1 MKKFLL
7 VFAAG
12 LLACCTAVA
21 QRLPG
26 GAAPDHYALTVNINF
41 PTNSYEGD
49 ETIDLKLTKPSDTIT
64 LNALELDFHEVTVSA
79 GGKTQTAKVSTDAKN
94 EMATFTVPNQ
104 LPEGP
109 ATVHIK
115 FTGHLN
121 DKLRG
126 FYLSTYKGRKYEV
139 SQMEST
145 DARVAFPCFDE
156 PAYKATFDLTAIVDK
171 GDTAIS
177 NGEIVS
183 DTPGPGDKH
192 SIKFSTSPKMS
203 SYLVA
208 LTVGDWKCV
217 SDHTDGVK
225 VSVCTVPGK
234 ENLTQFPLEAS
245 KYILHYYDN
254 YYGIKY
260 PLPKLDNIAVPDFQA
275 GAMENWGAII
285 YRESALLVDDKTA
298 SVGTKQNVADTIA
311 HEMAHQ
317 WFGDLVTMAWWDD
330 IWLNEGFATWMTPH
344 PLAQWQPDWME
355 GQQVAGNTQRALSH
369 DASENTRAIH
379 QEAETRAEIEQLFD
393 GIAYG
398 KSAAVLHM
406 LEAYLGPETFRKGV
420 NLYLKEHAYGNA
432 TAADFWTAMA
442 QASKQPIDKIM
453 PTFVLQKGAPF
464 LDVSAKCE
472 GGNTTLQLS
481 QKRYFETP
489 EQFNQPNDELWQ
501 VPICAKGIDPPQLAQ
516 QRRDLGAPANGSSA
530 GQQQCFVMTKREQ
543 QFTMKGCPKF
553 VFPDANALGYYR
565 FNYDAP
571 GLRQLGSGA
580 ESALTAEERIAM
592 VGNEW
597 ALMRVGKHA
606 VGDYLALGA
615 QFKNTPGVVLLE
627 DFGHRLKGINDDLLT
642 DADRPE
648 FQAWLRTQ
656 FSPVL
661 QQLGYTARPN
671 DTPEQ
676 KQKRAYLFMGL
687 GNLGDDPEVIQQAR
701 TMIQEYMKDPASID
715 GTLAGAVVAVAARH
729 GDAELYDQYLAQI
742 KKASSPQEQYQ
753 YFYALPEFPQPELT
767 KRTLDATLT
776 PAVRGQDLYILLPML
791 GNPTSQNETWDFMRT
806 HFDQLQ
812 AKTGG
817 GLGGVGIFLYGAQI
831 FCSSEKANEVKQFFQ
846 QHPFPGTERNQ
857 RETIESINSCV
868 ELRNQ
873 QQSNLSAW
881 LKQQSGASNASSG
894 GGGSS
899 SGASAR

>member
-7 VFAAG
+7 VIAAG
-12 LLACCTAVA
+12 LLACSPAIA

-26 GAAPDHYALTVNINF
+26 GATPDHYSLTVNINF
-41 PTNSYEGD
+41 PNNNYEGD
-49 ETIDLKLTKPSDTIT
+49 ETIDLRLAKPSDTIT
-64 LNALELDFHEVTVSA
+64 LNAVEIDFHEVTVTA
-79 GGKTQTAKVSTDAKN
+79 RGKTQTAKVSTDVKN
-94 EMATFTVPNQ
+94 ETATFTVPNQ
-104 LPEGP
+104 LPAGP

-115 FTGHLN
+115 YTGHLN

-139 SQMEST
+139 SQMEAT

-156 PAYKATFDLTAIVDK
+156 PAYKATFDISAIVDK

-192 SIKFSTSPKMS
+192 TIKFSTSPKMS

-234 ENLTQFPLEAS
+234 ENLAQFPLEAS
-245 KYILHYYDN
+245 KYILHYYN
-254 YYGIKY
+254 QYYGIKY

-298 SVGTKQNVADTIA
+298 SVSTRQNVADTIA

-317 WFGDLVTMAWWDD
+317 WFGDLVTAAWWDD

-344 PLAQWQPDWME
+344 PLAQWKPDWLE
-355 GQQVAGNTQRALSH
+355 GQQVADGTQRALSV
-369 DASENTRAIH
+369 DASQNTRAIH
-379 QEAETRAEIEQLFD
+379 QEATTRAEIEQLFD

-398 KSAAVLHM
+398 KASAVLHM
-406 LEAYLGPETFRKGV
+406 LEAYLGPETFRQGV

-432 TAADFWTAMA
+432 TAADFWNAMTR
-442 QASKQPIDKIM
+442 ASKQPVGQIM
-453 PTFVLQKGAPF
+453 PTFVMQKGAPF
-464 LDVSAKCE
+464 VDVSAKCE

-481 QKRYFETP
+481 QKRYFNTADD
-489 EQFNQPNDELWQ
+489 FNQPNNELWQ
-501 VPICAKGIDPPQLAQ
+501 IPICAKGIT
-516 QRRDLGAPANGSSA
+516 GSSA
-530 GQQQCFVMTKREQ
+530 AQQQCFVMTKREQ
-543 QFTMKGCPKF
+543 QFTMKGCPQF
-553 VFPDANALGYYR
+553 VFPDSNALGYYR

-571 GLRQLGSGA
+571 GLHQLGSGV
-580 ESALTAEERIAM
+580 ESALTPEERIALM
-592 VGNEW
+592 GNEW
-597 ALMRVGKHA
+597 ALMRIGKHSM
-606 VGDYLALGA
+606 GDYLALGA
-615 QFKNTPGVVLLE
+615 QLKNTPGVMLLQA
-627 DFGHRLKGINDDLLT
+627 FGQHLDLIHDYMLT

-661 QQLGYTARPN
+661 QKLGYNARPH
-671 DTPEQ
+671 DTPEE
-676 KQKRAYLFMGL
+676 KQKRALLFEGL
-687 GNLGDDPEVIQQAR
+687 GNLADDPEVIQQSR
-701 TMIQEYMKDPASID
+701 VLVQQYMKDPASVD

-729 GDAELYDQYLAQI
+729 GDAQLYDQFKAQI
-742 KKASSPQEQYQ
+742 QKASSPQEQYR
-753 YFYALPEFPQPELT
+753 YFYALPQFTQPDLT
-767 KRTLDATLT
+767 KQTLDSVLT
-776 PAVRGQDLYILLPML
+776 DQVRGQDLYILLPL
-791 GNPTSQNETWDFMRT
+791 LADPASQNQTWDFMRAN
-806 HFDQLQ
+806 FDKLA

-817 GLGGVGIFLYGAQI
+817 GLGGVGIFLYGAQA
-831 FCSSEKANEVKQFFQ
+831 FCSPDKAEQVKQFFQ

-857 RETIESINSCV
+857 REAIEGIDSCV
-868 ELRNQ
+868 KLRNQ
-873 QQSNLSAW
+873 QQSNLAAW
-881 LKQQSGASNASSG
+881 LKQQGGASNASLG
-894 GGGSS
+894 GDTST
-899 SGASAR
+899 GASAR

>member
-1 MKKFLL
+1 MKNFLL
-7 VFAAG
+7 VIAAG
-12 LLACCTAVA
+12 LLACCPAFA

-26 GAAPDHYALTVNINF
+26 GASPDHYALTININF

-49 ETIDLKLTKPSDTIT
+49 ETIDLKLSKPSNTIT
-64 LNALELDFHEVTVSA
+64 LNALEIDFHEVTVTA
-79 GGKTQTAKVSTDAKN
+79 GGQTQTAKVSADEKN
-94 EMATFTVPNQ
+94 EMATFTVANQ
-104 LPEGP
+104 LSAGP

-115 FTGHLN
+115 YTGHLN

-171 GDTAIS
+171 ADAAIS
-177 NGEIVS
+177 NGEVVS

-192 SIKFSTSPKMS
+192 TIKFSQSPKMS

-234 ENLTQFPLEAS
+234 ENLAQFPLAAS

-285 YRESALLVDDKTA
+285 YRESSLLVDEKTA
-298 SVGTKQNVADTIA
+298 SVDMKQGVADTIA

-344 PLAQWQPDWME
+344 PLAQWKPDWLE
-355 GQQVAGNTQRALSH
+355 GQQVADNTQRALSE
-369 DASENTRAIH
+369 DGTQNVRPIH
-379 QEAETRAEIEQLFD
+379 QAAETRGEIEQLFD

-406 LEAYLGPETFRKGV
+406 LEAYLGPETFRQGV

-442 QASKQPIDKIM
+442 HASKQPIDQIM
-453 PTFVLQKGAPF
+453 PTFVLQPGAPF
-464 LDVSAKCE
+464 VDVSSKCE
-472 GGNTTLQLS
+472 GGNTVLQAS
-481 QKRYFETP
+481 QKRYFNTP
-489 EQFNQPNDELWQ
+489 EDFNKSNDELWRI
-501 VPICAKGIDPPQLAQ
+501 PLCAKGVN
-516 QRRDLGAPANGSSA
+516 GASA
-530 GQQQCFVMTKREQ
+530 GEQQCFVMTKREQ
-543 QFTMKGCPKF
+543 QFTMKGCSKF
-553 VFPDANALGYYR
+553 VFPDSNALGYYR

-571 GLRQLGSGA
+571 GLQQLGSGV
-580 ESALTAEERIAM
+580 ETALTPEERIALM
-592 VGNEW
+592 GNEW
-597 ALMRVGKHA
+597 ALMRIGKHS

-615 QFKNTPGVVLLE
+615 QLKNTPGSVLLAS
-627 DFGHRLKGINDDLLT
+627 FGNHLNAINDNMLT
-642 DADRPE
+642 DADRSE

-661 QQLGYTARPN
+661 QQLGYNGKPS

-676 KQKRAYLFMGL
+676 KQKRAYLFEGL
-687 GNLGDDPEVIQQAR
+687 GNIANDPEVIQQAR
-701 TMIQEYMKDPASID
+701 TMVQEYMKDPNSID
-715 GTLAGAVVAVAARH
+715 GNMVRAVLAVAARH
-729 GDAELYDQYLAQI
+729 GDAQLYSEYKAQMQ
-742 KKASSPQEQYQ
+742 KASSPEQYYS
-753 YFYALPEFPQPELT
+753 YFYSLPEFPQPELT
-767 KRTLDATLT
+767 KKTLDSVLSDQ
-776 PAVRGQDLYILLPML
+776 VRGQDLYVLLPML
-791 GNPTSQNETWDFMRT
+791 ANPTSQDATW
-806 HFDQLQ
+806 
-812 AKTGG
+812 A
-817 GLGGVGIFLYGAQI
+817 
-831 FCSSEKANEVKQFFQ
+831 
-846 QHPFPGTERNQ
+846 
-857 RETIESINSCV
+857 
-868 ELRNQ
+868 
-873 QQSNLSAW
+873 
-881 LKQQSGASNASSG
+881 
-894 GGGSS
+894 
-899 SGASAR
+899 